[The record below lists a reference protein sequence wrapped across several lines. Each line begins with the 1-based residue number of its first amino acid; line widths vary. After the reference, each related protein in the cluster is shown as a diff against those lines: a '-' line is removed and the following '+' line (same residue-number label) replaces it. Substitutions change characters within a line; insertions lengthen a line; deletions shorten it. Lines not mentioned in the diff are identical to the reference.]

1 MLHRRAVPVQPA
13 YPGQA
18 QPPRPP
24 GPLSPGSVLS
34 DAQRIVRANVSA
46 HAPLIVLTEGTTDAE
61 FRRMAFAVLY
71 PHLTDLVR
79 FLD

>member
-1 MLHRRAVPVQPA
+1 
-13 YPGQA
+13 
-18 QPPRPP
+18 
-24 GPLSPGSVLS
+24 
-34 DAQRIVRANVSA
+34 VSA